1 MAAATTLRKSS
12 RSPKI
17 KPGEQLDHYRIDSVV
32 STSDVDTVYRA
43 TDLRD
48 NKTVALKVPHPH
60 MDADLIFAERFQRAA
75 EIGRHLDHPD
85 ILKVFPQEHPTQNYM
100 VMEWVDGQLL
110 RQILNEEKK
119 LSQERAVKIA
129 FGICQA
135 LTYIHNHGIIHRD
148 LRPEHVMVDAENHV
162 KLIDFGLAAQTGAR
176 RITFTKLSQSMGSP
190 EYISPE
196 QVQGKRSDARSD
208 LYALG
213 VMLYEMVTGRLPFHG
228 ANSFEI
234 MNARLLEHP
243 VPPREIDPSIS
254 EHLQEVIYRAMEREP
269 QYRYP
274 NAHDLAFDLE
284 HLDQVGVAARPE
296 LQDWRKQR
304 TDATKKTLL
313 YAAMVLV
320 PIVIFALLFY
330 FARR

>member
-1 MAAATTLRKSS
+1 
-12 RSPKI
+12 
-17 KPGEQLDHYRIDSVV
+17 
-32 STSDVDTVYRA
+32 
-43 TDLRD
+43 
-48 NKTVALKVPHPH
+48 
-60 MDADLIFAERFQRAA
+60 
-75 EIGRHLDHPD
+75 
-85 ILKVFPQEHPTQNYM
+85 
-100 VMEWVDGQLL
+100 
-110 RQILNEEKK
+110 
-119 LSQERAVKIA
+119 
-129 FGICQA
+129 
-135 LTYIHNHGIIHRD
+135 
-148 LRPEHVMVDAENHV
+148 
-162 KLIDFGLAAQTGAR
+162 
-176 RITFTKLSQSMGSP
+176 
-190 EYISPE
+190 
-196 QVQGKRSDARSD
+196 
-208 LYALG
+208 
-213 VMLYEMVTGRLPFHG
+213 
-228 ANSFEI
+228 

-243 VPPREIDPSIS
+243 VPPRQIDPSIS

>member
-1 MAAATTLRKSS
+1 MAPGKSS
-12 RSPKI
+12 RSTQI

-32 STSDVDTVYRA
+32 STGDVDTVYRA
-43 TDLRD
+43 TDLRT
-48 NKTVALKVPHPH
+48 NKTVALKVPHPQ
-60 MDADLIFAERFQRAA
+60 MDADLTFVERFQRAR

-85 ILKVFPQEHPTQNYM
+85 ILKVFAEDHPSQNYM
-100 VMEWVDGQLL
+100 VMEWVDGKLL

-119 LSQERAVKIA
+119 LSPERAVKIA
-129 FGICQA
+129 RGICQA
-135 LTYIHNHGIIHRD
+135 LTYIHNHGIVHRD

-176 RITFTKLSQSMGSP
+176 RITFTKLSQVMGSP

-208 LYALG
+208 LYSLG

-228 ANSFEI
+228 SNAFEI
-234 MNARLLEHP
+234 MNDRLVENP
-243 VPPREIDPSIS
+243 VPPREIDPAIAP
-254 EHLQEVIYRAMEREP
+254 HLQEVIYRAMEREP

-274 NAHDLAFDLE
+274 TAHDFAFDLE

-296 LQDWRKQR
+296 LQDWRNKR
-304 TDATKKTLL
+304 SAATRRALL

-320 PIVIFALLFY
+320 PIAIFALLFY
-330 FARR
+330 FARH